1 MSCEPWPSER
11 VEALKRMVADGVL
24 GPSAIGRLLGVSRG
38 AVSMKVKR
46 LDLVWPRTT
55 NGAAPRKKAEPSR
68 IDVAPTAAVEPIARE
83 DGSLV
88 TIVNVGECECRFPC
102 GDQQGAELRL
112 CGRKVKPG
120 SPYCEAHCRKAF
132 KPRKQTKKSP

>member
-24 GPSAIGRLLGVSRG
+24 GPSAIGRALGVSRG

-46 LDLVWPRTT
+46 LDLAWPRAT
-55 NGAAPRKKAEPSR
+55 NGAVPCKKTEPSW
-68 IDVAPTAAVEPIARE
+68 IDIAPAAVIEPIARE

-88 TIVNVGECECRFPC
+88 TIGNVGDRECRYPC
-102 GDQQGAELRL
+102 GDQHGGELRL
-112 CGRKVKPG
+112 CGRDVKPG
-120 SPYCEAHCRKAF
+120 SPYCHGHSRKAI
-132 KPRKQTKKSP
+132 RRQKKSAP

>member
-24 GPSAIGRLLGVSRG
+24 GPSDIGRLFGVSRG

-46 LDLVWPRTT
+46 LNLVWPRAVTGST
-55 NGAAPRKKAEPSR
+55 PRKRTEPSTV
-68 IDVAPTAAVEPIARE
+68 DFESAAVIEAIARE

-88 TIVNVGECECRFPC
+88 TIGNVGDRECRFPC
-102 GDQQGAELRL
+102 GDQHGGELRL
-112 CGRKVKPG
+112 CGREVRPG
-120 SPYCEAHCRKAF
+120 SPYCDGHSRKAI
-132 KPRKQTKKSP
+132 RRQKKSAP